1 MVSIL
6 KDTKIDGIEII
17 PCRVNG
23 PRGIVKSFLILGE
36 ERTILVDT
44 GFSDADSDIIIERL
58 EKAGKKHSDL
68 KLCILTHRHGD
79 HVGGLPKL
87 KRILKFELM
96 AHELDVAGVKKL
108 SGSDV
113 DQVVK
118 GGESLSDCGGIRVLH
133 TPGHTPGSISLF
145 LPRVK
150 TLIAGDAVLSAGEH
164 LIPSPHYLCSD
175 PEQAKTTVEQLI
187 KMNLGIEKVLVGHG
201 DDVYEEGQQRLSR
214 IIGGARAD

>member
-6 KDTKIDGIEII
+6 KDKKIEDIEII

-23 PRGIVKSFLILGE
+23 PRGIVKSFLVLGE

-44 GFSDADSDIIIERL
+44 GFSDADADLIIDRL

-68 KLCILTHRHGD
+68 KLVILTHRHGD

-87 KRILKFELM
+87 KRILKFTLM
-96 AHELDVAGVKKL
+96 AHELDVEGVKKI
-108 SGSDV
+108 SGADV

-118 GGESLSDCGGIRVLH
+118 GGEFLPDCGGIRVLH

-145 LPRVK
+145 LPKTK

-175 PEQAKTTVEQLI
+175 PEQAKATVEQLI
-187 KMNLGIEKVLVGHG
+187 KMNLGIERVLVGHG
-201 DDVYEEGQQRLSR
+201 DDVYEGGQQKLHR
-214 IIGGARAD
+214 IIEGPRAD

>member
-6 KDTKIDGIEII
+6 KDKKIEGVEII

-23 PRGIVKSFLILGE
+23 PRGIVKSFLILAE

-44 GFSDADSDIIIERL
+44 GFSDADSDLIIERL
-58 EKAGKKHSDL
+58 EKAGKKHGDL
-68 KLCILTHRHGD
+68 KLCILTHRHRD

-87 KRILKFELM
+87 KKILKFDLM
-96 AHELDVAGVKKL
+96 AHELDVAGVKKIT
-108 SGSDV
+108 GCDV
-113 DQVVK
+113 DRVVK
-118 GGESLSDCGGIRVLH
+118 GGEVLSDAGGVKLLH

-145 LPRVK
+145 LPRIK

-175 PEQAKTTVEQLI
+175 PEQAKSSVAELI
-187 KMNLGIEKVLVGHG
+187 KMNLGIERVLVGHG
-201 DDVYEEGQQRLSR
+201 DDVYEDGQHKLSR
-214 IIGGARAD
+214 IIGGSRAD

>member
-6 KDTKIDGIEII
+6 KDKKIDGIEII

-23 PRGIVKSFLILGE
+23 PRGIVKSFLILAE

-44 GFSDADSDIIIERL
+44 GFSDADGDLIIDRL

-87 KRILKFELM
+87 KKILKFDLM

-108 SGSDV
+108 TGSEV
-113 DQVVK
+113 DRVVK
-118 GGESLSDCGGIRVLH
+118 GGELLPDAGGIRVLH

-145 LPRVK
+145 LPRGK

-175 PEQAKTTVEQLI
+175 PEQAKTSVEQLI
-187 KMNLGIEKVLVGHG
+187 KMNLGIERVLVGHG
-201 DDVYEEGQQRLSR
+201 DDVYEDGQQKLNR
-214 IIGGARAD
+214 IISGARPD